1 MRLPNRIAAIL
12 GSRRERPG
20 LEPGGAKPARD
31 VEAVVAPAG
40 AEPAQ
45 AAHAATVP
53 PTATVPPAGAEP
65 AQAVSPPPAAAV
77 QAAQAVSPPP
87 LPRLSGQFG
96 GRGPGAASGDEQDP
110 CAEARAAV
118 ADACS
123 LAERMSALALA
134 TRERLRGARR
144 AYDEHAG
151 RRDHAAAAADP
162 RSVRAAKDEAHAT
175 FRRAR
180 LAAHDRADL
189 ETAASEW
196 LREVDRINART
207 RAAARVLA
215 HESAVESDLFLA
227 VERLGVEADGARI
240 AAESAAEACR
250 NARITLATCEERQ
263 RVGAGPASPPSLA
276 PASIVAA
283 PHAEGPVAAHDSALA
298 AALPEVADT
307 IAVPAILPLLA
318 GDRGVLRRLA
328 AALGEGDAVA
338 SAGWELHLTGLVRA
352 VTERAIDGAALVF
365 PEDHQFWGPH
375 TQAQCRE
382 ITAALAA
389 LGYRYDGAGG
399 LADGRVPGQRELS
412 LALGYAGLDPMRVRI
427 WPNEAQLPRLF
438 EGVAVDAGRF
448 IAEAAGE
455 LTLGEMIDLLGR
467 RAEELSEVWNAW
479 GRIRPLLLS
488 PA

>member
-1 MRLPNRIAAIL
+1 VRLPNRIAAIL
-12 GSRRERPG
+12 GGRRERPS
-20 LEPGGAKPARD
+20 LELAEATPAPD
-31 VEAVVAPAG
+31 IEPEVAPTG
-40 AEPAQ
+40 AEPGQ
-45 AAHAATVP
+45 AAN
-53 PTATVPPAGAEP
+53 PPAGTEP
-65 AQAVSPPPAAAV
+65 PTPPA
-77 QAAQAVSPPP
+77 PPR
-87 LPRLSGQFG
+87 LPRLASQFG
-96 GRGPGAASGDEQDP
+96 GRAPGTAAGDEQDA

-118 ADACS
+118 ADSCS

-134 TRERLRGARR
+134 TQERLRDARR
-144 AYDEHAG
+144 AYDEHAA
-151 RRDHAAAAADP
+151 RRDRAAAVADP
-162 RSVRAAKDEAHAT
+162 RSVRAAKDEAHEA
-175 FRRAR
+175 FRSAR
-180 LAAHDRADL
+180 LAARDRAGL
-189 ETAASEW
+189 ESAASEW

-215 HESAVESDLFLA
+215 QEGAVEGDLLLA

-263 RVGAGPASPPSLA
+263 RVGAGPASAPSLA

-283 PHAEGPVAAHDSALA
+283 AHADATTANYDSAPA
-298 AALPEVADT
+298 AVAPEVADT
-307 IAVPAILPLLA
+307 VAVPAILPLLA

-328 AALGEGDAVA
+328 ALLGEGDAVA

-352 VTERAIDGAALVF
+352 IIERAIDGAALTF
-365 PEDHQFWGPH
+365 PEDHPFWGPH

-382 ITAALAA
+382 IAAALAA

-399 LADGRVPGQRELS
+399 FADDRVPGQRELS
-412 LALGYAGLDPMRVRI
+412 LALGYAGLDPMRMRI
-427 WPNEAQLPRLF
+427 WPTEAQLPSLF
-438 EGVAVDAGRF
+438 EGVTVDSGRF

-488 PA
+488 AI